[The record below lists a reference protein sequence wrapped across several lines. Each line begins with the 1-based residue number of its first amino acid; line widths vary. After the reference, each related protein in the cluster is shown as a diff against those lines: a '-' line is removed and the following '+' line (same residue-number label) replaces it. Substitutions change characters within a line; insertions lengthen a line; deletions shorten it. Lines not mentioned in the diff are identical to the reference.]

1 MEVFVESIKDIGGV
15 TGTVLEFA
23 TEAHIGQK
31 RKYTDEDYIT
41 HPIAV
46 AKLVHER
53 YEDNNMTCAAFLHDV
68 LEDTA
73 VTHSELRTFLHKT
86 FSVESAEDVLSLVV
100 ELTDVF
106 TKEAFP
112 HYNRKQRK
120 DLEALRLAYASLRA
134 KQIKKADIKH
144 NSESILDHDPKFAK
158 VFLAE
163 KDHLMSYMFN

>member
-1 MEVFVESIKDIGGV
+1 MEVSV
-15 TGTVLEFA
+15 TYERVLNFA
-23 TEAHIGQK
+23 NVAHQGQK

-53 YEDNNMTCAAFLHDV
+53 YKDNNMTCAAFLHDV

-73 VTHSELRTFLHKT
+73 VTHSELRTFLHET
-86 FSVESAEDVLSLVV
+86 FSVESAEDILSLVV
-100 ELTDVF
+100 ELTDVY

-120 DLEALRLAYASLRA
+120 EWEALRLAYVSERA
-134 KQIKKADIKH
+134 KQIKRADIEH
-144 NSESILDHDPKFAK
+144 NSESILEHDPKFAK

-163 KDHLMSYMFN
+163 KENLLEKMLLIN